1 MQIKLARPLVNTFCQ
16 TQQIYVWLYSRK
28 VVCTAISDHAANS
41 LQALVRYASR
51 ASSPSFVATFACPQ
65 SLQQRSIDS
74 SKGAVL
80 LPPVTVAIDF
90 VKCGSAC
97 NKRAIDSALLPVTTR
112 SRSRNSSFNYCIVN
126 CCVFPSCPD
135 AILTKRCTHGPKT
148 KYSTKIRHK
157 TCAINVSRIVY
168 TKCCHDIRQRRKFV
182 KCLSK

>member
-16 TQQIYVWLYSRK
+16 IEQIYVWLYSRK

-51 ASSPSFVATFACPQ
+51 ASSPSFHFHQ
-65 SLQQRSIDS
+65 SLEQRSIDS

-80 LPPVTVAIDF
+80 LPPVTVAGDF

-148 KYSTKIRHK
+148 KYSTKIRHN
-157 TCAINVSRIVY
+157 TCAINVSLIVY

>member
-1 MQIKLARPLVNTFCQ
+1 MSGCILGRWCVPQFPI
-16 TQQIYVWLYSRK
+16 TQQ
-28 VVCTAISDHAANS
+28 T
-41 LQALVRYASR
+41 LVRYASR

-80 LPPVTVAIDF
+80 LPPVPVARDF

-126 CCVFPSCPD
+126 CCMFPSCPD

-148 KYSTKIRHK
+148 KYFTRIRHK
-157 TCAINVSRIVY
+157 SCAINVSRFVY
-168 TKCCHDIRQRRKFV
+168 TKCCHDIRLRRKFV
-182 KCLSK
+182 ERLSK